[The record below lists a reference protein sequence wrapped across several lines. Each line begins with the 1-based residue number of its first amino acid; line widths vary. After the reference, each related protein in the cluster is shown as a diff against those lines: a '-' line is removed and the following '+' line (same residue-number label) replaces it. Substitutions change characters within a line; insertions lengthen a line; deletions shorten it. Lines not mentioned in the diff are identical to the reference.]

1 MMEKIIQNVLCSDK
15 RMENKNGRLRHMK
28 DRLKGPI

>member
-1 MMEKIIQNVLCSDK
+1 MMEKIFQNILYNDK